1 MAQFQFHKGAIRTQS
16 GKEGWQT
23 IREFQFHKGAIRTM
37 ISARGTGAPPFH
49 FNSIKVRLEHG
60 AGVVGDEF
68 SQISI
73 P

>member
-1 MAQFQFHKGAIRTQS
+1 MRLEPSFTENHKILGDNFNSIKVRLELAYVIRSKTRNKFQFHKGAIRTD
-16 GKEGWQT
+16 
-23 IREFQFHKGAIRTM
+23 
-37 ISARGTGAPPFH
+37 
-49 FNSIKVRLEHG
+49 G